1 MCVDPDRR
9 CGCSCI
15 SCMTRASGSGSC
27 RPCLWVGTT
36 TSKAVARQNVLE
48 ISAASSSKSCGPLPA
63 SGCLLGARVP
73 KVVVAIRSIAVT
85 HHPSEASAR
94 ERARCARCTLS
105 PLRGPLIITPHF
117 QAHLVERIWS
127 PRTVGVAILSAAAR
141 RAPRAHAAAIVSHHT
156 KHTHT
161 RHTHAPRAARAAHTV
176 QAAARRLGASA
187 PSWRYSL

>member
-1 MCVDPDRR
+1 
-9 CGCSCI
+9 
-15 SCMTRASGSGSC
+15 MTSVGFRFMSAMP
-27 RPCLWVGTT
+27 RWVGTSST
-36 TSKAVARQNVLE
+36 RQNVLL
-48 ISAASSSKSCGPLPA
+48 ISVASSSKSCGPLPA
-63 SGCLLGARVP
+63 SQHRRHAPSLRGLCEGARGAHDVLY
-73 KVVVAIRSIAVT
+73 V
-85 HHPSEASAR
+85 
-94 ERARCARCTLS
+94 
-105 PLRGPLIITPHF
+105 LRGPLIITPHF

-141 RAPRAHAAAIVSHHT
+141 RTPRTHAAAIVSHHT